1 MIRDKMISYLE
12 GKIID
17 KDLEYI
23 TLNVNGV
30 GYLIHATPDLLQEA
44 QDKEEMSIWTYL
56 AVRENSLD
64 LYGFKDKAEIAVF
77 KLLLTISGVGPKSAI
92 GILSSTT
99 AETLILGIR
108 SNDPAYLSKTSG
120 IGKKTSEKIMVA
132 LKDKLGAFE
141 FEDDSNSGSENPN
154 VIAIDALVTLGYSE
168 RDARD
173 AVSKIKDIDNP
184 EDIIKKALKEIGK

>member
-1 MIRDKMISYLE
+1 MISYLE

-30 GYLIHATPDLLQEA
+30 GYSIHATPDLLQIA
-44 QDKEEMSIWTYL
+44 QDSEEMSVWTYL

-64 LYGFKDKAEIAVF
+64 LYGFKDKKEISVF

-99 AETLILGIR
+99 AETLISGIQ
-108 SNDPAYLSKTSG
+108 SNDPSYLSKTAG
-120 IGKKTSEKIMVA
+120 IGKKTAEKIVLA

-141 FEDDSNSGSENPN
+141 YENGSGTSLENPN
-154 VIAIDALVTLGYSE
+154 VIAIDALVALGYLE

-184 EDIIKKALKEIGK
+184 EDIIKKALKEIVK

>member
-1 MIRDKMISYLE
+1 MIKNEMISYLE

-30 GYLIHATPDLLQEA
+30 GYLIHATPDLLQIA
-44 QDKEEMSIWTYL
+44 QDAEEMSVWTYL

-64 LYGFKDKAEIAVF
+64 LYGFKDKKEISIF

-99 AETLILGIR
+99 AETLISGIH
-108 SNDPAYLSKTSG
+108 SNDPAYLSKTAG
-120 IGKKTSEKIMVA
+120 IGKRQPRRLS
-132 LKDKLGAFE
+132 
-141 FEDDSNSGSENPN
+141 
-154 VIAIDALVTLGYSE
+154 
-168 RDARD
+168 
-173 AVSKIKDIDNP
+173 
-184 EDIIKKALKEIGK
+184 

>member
-168 RDARD
+168 REARD

>member
-1 MIRDKMISYLE
+1 MISYLE

-64 LYGFKDKAEIAVF
+64 LYGFKDKEEIAVF
-77 KLLLTISGVGPKSAI
+77 KLLLTISGVGPKSAS

-99 AETLILGIR
+99 AETLISGIR
-108 SNDPAYLSKTSG
+108 SNDPAYLSKTAG
-120 IGKKTSEKIMVA
+120 IGKKTAEKIVVA
-132 LKDKLGAFE
+132 LKDKLGALE
-141 FEDDSNSGSENPN
+141 FGDDSNSGSENPN
-154 VIAIDALVTLGYSE
+154 VIAIDALIALGYSE

-184 EDIIKKALKEIGK
+184 EEIIKKALKEIGK

>member
-1 MIRDKMISYLE
+1 MIRNKMISYLE

-30 GYLIHATPDLLQEA
+30 GYLIHATPDLLQIA
-44 QDKEEMSIWTYL
+44 QDAEEMQIWTYL

-64 LYGFKDKAEIAVF
+64 LYGFKDKKEISIF

-99 AETLILGIR
+99 AETLISGIQ
-108 SNDPAYLSKTSG
+108 SNDPSYLSKTAG
-120 IGKKTSEKIMVA
+120 IGKKTAEKIVLA

-141 FEDDSNSGSENPN
+141 YEDGSGTGSENPN
-154 VIAIDALVTLGYSE
+154 VVAIDALVALGYSE

-173 AVSKIKDIDNP
+173 AISKIKDIDNP
-184 EDIIKKALKEIGK
+184 EEIIKKALKEIGK

>member
-1 MIRDKMISYLE
+1 MIRNKMISYLE

-30 GYLIHATPDLLQEA
+30 GYLIHATPDLLQIA
-44 QDKEEMSIWTYL
+44 QDAEEMQIWTYL

-64 LYGFKDKAEIAVF
+64 LYGFKDKKEIFIF

-99 AETLILGIR
+99 AETLISGIQ
-108 SNDPAYLSKTSG
+108 SNDPSYLSKTAG
-120 IGKKTSEKIMVA
+120 IGKKTAEKIVLA

-141 FEDDSNSGSENPN
+141 YKDGSGKNSENPN
-154 VIAIDALVTLGYSE
+154 VVAIDVLVALGYSE

-184 EDIIKKALKEIGK
+184 EDIIKKALKEISK

>member
-1 MIRDKMISYLE
+1 MIRNKMISYLE

-30 GYLIHATPDLLQEA
+30 GYLIHATPDLLQIA
-44 QDKEEMSIWTYL
+44 QDAEEMQIWTYL

-64 LYGFKDKAEIAVF
+64 LYGFKDKKEISIF

-99 AETLILGIR
+99 AETLISGIQ
-108 SNDPAYLSKTSG
+108 SNDPSYLSKTAG
-120 IGKKTSEKIMVA
+120 IGKKTAEKIVLA

-141 FEDDSNSGSENPN
+141 YKDGSGKNSENPN
-154 VIAIDALVTLGYSE
+154 VVAIDVLVALGYSE

-184 EDIIKKALKEIGK
+184 EDIIKKALKEISK